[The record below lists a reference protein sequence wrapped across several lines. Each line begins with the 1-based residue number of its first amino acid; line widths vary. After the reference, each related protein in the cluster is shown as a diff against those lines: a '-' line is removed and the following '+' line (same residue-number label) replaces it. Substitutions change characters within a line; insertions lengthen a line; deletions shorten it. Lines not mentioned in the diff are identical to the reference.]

1 MVMDCRLMFA
11 STKYGDSGCARM
23 TILNV
28 LRQNGDDAEAR
39 MTIDSATLLFGVSVF
54 R

>member
-1 MVMDCRLMFA
+1 
-11 STKYGDSGCARM
+11 M
-23 TILNV
+23 TIHKV